1 MNTGHHQEEVPP
13 ECQGGRGLGRGQNG
27 LCQGPRL
34 LSGGAET
41 AAPQGPPQPWA
52 QPSEHPRAEALRG
65 QCQGS
70 EVNPT
75 LLCTVLVW
83 SGGCTWSACAKELGE
98 RHLGL
103 QEETLSGEQRSA
115 SRVPSPRVCGHS
127 PLRCQPSLRQQGQLP
142 GLQGHRLLMPGTGH
156 HHSSAPSAGTDREE
170 GGPARGH
177 SGDLHSPGTHSP
189 RRARQKI
196 RNQGGRDAL
205 CVVSVSSASVLP
217 GSCPGPAHPSQ
228 PHAL

>member
-1 MNTGHHQEEVPP
+1 MSGWEGAG
-13 ECQGGRGLGRGQNG
+13 QGAKWA
-27 LCQGPRL
+27 
-34 LSGGAET
+34 LSGSEAPVWGSRDSGASGST
-41 AAPQGPPQPWA
+41 QPWA

-115 SRVPSPRVCGHS
+115 SRVPSPRVCSHS

-142 GLQGHRLLMPGTGH
+142 ALQGHRLLMPGTGH

-217 GSCPGPAHPSQ
+217 GSGPGPAHPSQ

>member
-1 MNTGHHQEEVPP
+1 MSGWEGAG
-13 ECQGGRGLGRGQNG
+13 QGAKRA
-27 LCQGPRL
+27 
-34 LSGGAET
+34 LSGSEASVWGSRDSGASGST
-41 AAPQGPPQPWA
+41 QPWA

-196 RNQGGRDAL
+196 RNQGRRDAL

>member
-1 MNTGHHQEEVPP
+1 MSGWEGAG
-13 ECQGGRGLGRGQNG
+13 QGAKWA
-27 LCQGPRL
+27 
-34 LSGGAET
+34 LSGSEAPVWGSRDSGASGST
-41 AAPQGPPQPWA
+41 QPWA

-83 SGGCTWSACAKELGE
+83 SGGCTWLACAKELGE

-189 RRARQKI
+189 RSARQKI

>member
-1 MNTGHHQEEVPP
+1 MSGWEGAG
-13 ECQGGRGLGRGQNG
+13 QGAKWA
-27 LCQGPRL
+27 
-34 LSGGAET
+34 LSGSEAPVWGSRDSGASGST
-41 AAPQGPPQPWA
+41 QPWA

-115 SRVPSPRVCGHS
+115 SRVPSPRVCSHS

-217 GSCPGPAHPSQ
+217 GSGPGPAHPSQ

>member
-1 MNTGHHQEEVPP
+1 MSGWEGAG
-13 ECQGGRGLGRGQNG
+13 QGAKWA
-27 LCQGPRL
+27 
-34 LSGGAET
+34 LSGSEAPVWGSRDSGASGST
-41 AAPQGPPQPWA
+41 QPWA

-217 GSCPGPAHPSQ
+217 GSGPGPAHPSQ